1 VQIWGA
7 IVTDLGSFANL
18 GVTTRA
24 AQPSPPDGEGG
35 PGRGVSDGAALVQ
48 LRAFIV
54 DRAFKEGDRL
64 PAERLLGAELG
75 LRRFELRK
83 ALEILEKEGVLW
95 RHVGKGTFLAAQ
107 PDQSAQNDLSALAR
121 RISPADVMRAR
132 VALEPALARDAA
144 LHCSASSIAG
154 LRLTAARSRTASSWR
169 EYEALDNDLH
179 RQIAAASSSLLLLA
193 LFDQLNT
200 LRRMVVWG
208 RLSRKGSRPPDSYL
222 SFLEHERIVEALA
235 ARDPDAAQAA
245 MRAHL
250 HSVEDRLFR

>member
-1 VQIWGA
+1 M
-7 IVTDLGSFANL
+7 TDLSSFANL
-18 GVTTRA
+18 GVTIRA
-24 AQPSPPDGEGG
+24 AQPAPADPEGG
-35 PGRGVSDGAALVQ
+35 PRRGVSEFAALVQ

-64 PAERLLGAELG
+64 PPERSLCAELG

-83 ALEILEKEGVLW
+83 ALETLEKEGVLW
-95 RHVGKGTFLAAQ
+95 RHVGKGTFLTAHSN
-107 PDQSAQNDLSALAR
+107 QSGQNDLSTLAK

-132 VALEPALARDAA
+132 AALEPALARDAA
-144 LHCSASSIAG
+144 LHCSALSIAG
-154 LRLTAARSRTASSWR
+154 LRLITARSRTASSWR
-169 EYEALDNDLH
+169 DYEALDNDLH
-179 RQIAAASSSLLLLA
+179 RQIAEATGSVVLLA

-200 LRRMVVWG
+200 LRRMVAWG
-208 RLSRKGSRPPDSYL
+208 RLNRHGSRPPDNYS
-222 SFLEHERIVEALA
+222 SFLEHERVVEALA